1 MNQADRKKQLIA
13 QGAVHRAEF
22 LFATQ
27 VTKESLRPESLA
39 RGVMH
44 QVVLTAASMVS
55 RRNLSG
61 LPGVN
66 LQTVLPLVMT
76 GISALSRRKGLRRY
90 VLLAGLAAGAAALY
104 TRKKKEGHA
113 ATEQDFV
120 GPE

>member
-22 LFATQ
+22 LLARQ
-27 VTKESLRPESLA
+27 VTQDSLRPESLA
-39 RGVMH
+39 RSAIH
-44 QVVLTAASMVS
+44 QIVLTAAAMVS

-66 LQTVLPLVMT
+66 LQTVLPLLMT
-76 GISALSRRKGLRRY
+76 GFSALSKRKGLRRY
-90 VLLAGLAAGAAALY
+90 ALLASVAAGVAALFA
-104 TRKKKEGHA
+104 RKKKGEHA
-113 ATEQDFV
+113 AADADFV